1 MRDRYGFRMATSN
14 SNLNT
19 FATRIIN
26 VLVWCGFVIY
36 AIAAPHSIAI
46 SWVGIS
52 LLVLGW
58 LFRTAVTRRR
68 GLQRSPMDLPLILFI
83 AWTVLSSIFS
93 IEPRDSLPKLINVS
107 TFLFFYLTQ
116 SLLTRKLAIAM
127 AGMMILSA
135 AAGVLWG
142 AGELILGRGVIVT
155 ALSTDSPLRSTT
167 PLTTGDVIWRV
178 NNRRVST
185 VDEIDDSLRRT
196 CAGCTLRLSVIS
208 RGEHAEWTTALPNKA
223 LNESNP
229 SGITGGGRTHRF
241 RASGWTR
248 HYETFAEVLQIIA
261 QFAVGFAI
269 VNWKRSKDATANVA
283 KLRRRALVA
292 AAGFAIVA
300 IGIPLTAMRSTL
312 AGVAVGALV
321 IVWRM
326 ATTQRQRII
335 LSAAVLAIL
344 IGGGW
349 FVWRTREQGA
359 LAFQDASA
367 NLRYQVATIAARRVM
382 LNPIFGH
389 GMDAMHEH
397 WNEWGFPGRDMLD
410 AHSTPI
416 QIAFDRG
423 LPALGFW
430 FCLMFSFWRFATR
443 TERVTAQAS
452 DANAHGLSVGI
463 IGAFAGFLVS
473 SVVNYNFG
481 DSEVVLLVWWMMG
494 AAVVLNRSVRSD
506 DVRLSPDA

>member
-1 MRDRYGFRMATSN
+1 MATSN
-14 SNLNT
+14 SNPNT

-26 VLVWCGFVIY
+26 GLVWCGFLIY

-58 LFRTAVTRRR
+58 LIRTAVTRRL
-68 GLQRSPMDLPLILFI
+68 GIQRSPMDLPLLLFI
-83 AWTVLSSIFS
+83 AWTVLSSILS
-93 IEPRDSLPKLINVS
+93 IEPRDSIPKLINVS
-107 TFLFFYLTQ
+107 TFLFFYLAQ
-116 SLLTRKLAIAM
+116 SLLSRKLAIM
-127 AGMMILSA
+127 VAGVMILSA

-142 AGELILGRGVIVT
+142 AGELVLGRGVIVN
-155 ALSTDSPLRSTT
+155 ALSTDSPLRSAT
-167 PLTTGDVIWRV
+167 PLTEGDVIWRV
-178 NNRRVST
+178 NNTRVST
-185 VDEIDDSLRRT
+185 VEEINDGLRRT

-208 RGEHAEWTTALPNKA
+208 RGEHAEWTARLPDKPVND
-223 LNESNP
+223 SNP
-229 SGITGGGRTHRF
+229 SGITGGGPTHRF

-261 QFAVGFAI
+261 QFALGFAI
-269 VNWKRSKDATANVA
+269 VNWKRSKDATANVP
-283 KLRRRALVA
+283 KLRKRALVA
-292 AAGFAIVA
+292 AIGFAIVA

-312 AGVAVGALV
+312 TAVAIGALV
-321 IVWRM
+321 IAWRM

-335 LSAAVLAIL
+335 LVTAVLVIL
-344 IGGGW
+344 VGGGW

-359 LAFQDASA
+359 LALQDASA
-367 NLRYQVATIAARRVM
+367 NLRYQVATTAARRVM
-382 LNPIFGH
+382 LHPIFGH

-423 LPALGFW
+423 WPALAFW
-430 FCLMFSFWRFATR
+430 FWLLFSFWRFVMR
-443 TERVTAQAS
+443 TERVTAQAG
-452 DANAHGLSVGI
+452 DANAHALSVGI
-463 IGAFAGFLVS
+463 IGAFAGFVLS
-473 SVVNYNFG
+473 SLVNYNFG

-494 AAVVLNRSVRSD
+494 AAVVLNRSVMSD
-506 DVRLSPDA
+506 EL

>member
-1 MRDRYGFRMATSN
+1 MTTPN
-14 SNLNT
+14 SKPHT
-19 FATRIIN
+19 FATRITN
-26 VLVWCGFVIY
+26 VLVWCGFLIY

-58 LFRTAVTRRR
+58 LIRTIVTRRL
-68 GLQRSPMDLPLILFI
+68 GIQRSPMDLPLLLFI
-83 AWTVLSSIFS
+83 AWTVLSSILS

-116 SLLTRKLAIAM
+116 SLLTHKLAVAV
-127 AGMMILSA
+127 AGVMILSA

-155 ALSTDSPLRSTT
+155 ALSTDSPLRSAT

-185 VDEIDDSLRRT
+185 VDEINDGLRRT

-208 RGEHAEWTTALPNKA
+208 RGEHAEWTAALPNKI

-229 SGITGGGRTHRF
+229 SGVTGGGRTHRF

-261 QFAVGFAI
+261 QFALGFAI
-269 VNWKRSKDATANVA
+269 VNWKRSKDTTVNVR
-283 KLRRRALVA
+283 KLRKRALLA
-292 AAGFAIVA
+292 AIGFAIVA

-312 AGVAVGALV
+312 AAVAVGALV
-321 IVWRM
+321 IAWRM

-335 LSAAVLAIL
+335 LAAAVVVIFV
-344 IGGGW
+344 GGGW

-359 LAFQDASA
+359 LALQDASA

-382 LNPIFGH
+382 LHPIFGH

-423 LPALGFW
+423 LPALALWFW
-430 FCLMFSFWRFATR
+430 LMFSFWRFATR
-443 TERVTAQAS
+443 TERLTAQAS
-452 DANAHGLSVGI
+452 DASTHGLSIGI
-463 IGAFAGFLVS
+463 VGAFAGFVVS
-473 SVVNYNFG
+473 SMVNYNFG

-494 AAVVLNRSVRSD
+494 ATVVLNRSV
-506 DVRLSPDA
+506 LSYES

>member
-1 MRDRYGFRMATSN
+1 MATSN

-326 ATTQRQRII
+326 ATAQRQRII
-335 LSAAVLAIL
+335 LTAAVLAIL

>member
-1 MRDRYGFRMATSN
+1 MTTPN
-14 SNLNT
+14 SNPLT
-19 FATRIIN
+19 VATRIIN
-26 VLVWCGFVIY
+26 ALVWCGFLIY

-58 LFRTAVTRRR
+58 LIRTVITRRL
-68 GLQRSPMDLPLILFI
+68 GIQRSPMDLPLLLFI
-83 AWTVLSSIFS
+83 AWTVLSSVFS

-116 SLLTRKLAIAM
+116 SLLTRKLAIAI
-127 AGMMILSA
+127 AALMILSA

-155 ALSTDSPLRSTT
+155 ALSADSPLQSTT

-185 VDEIDDSLRRT
+185 VDEINDAIRRT
-196 CAGCTLRLSVIS
+196 CTGCTLRLSVIS
-208 RGEHAEWTTALPNKA
+208 RGEHAEWTTPLPDKP
-223 LNESNP
+223 LNEANP
-229 SGITGGGRTHRF
+229 SGIMGGGRTHRF

-261 QFAVGFAI
+261 QFALGFAI
-269 VNWKRSKDATANVA
+269 VNWKRSKDAAANSS
-283 KLRRRALVA
+283 KLRKRALLA
-292 AAGFAIVA
+292 AIGFAIVA

-312 AGVAVGALV
+312 AAVAVGALV
-321 IVWRM
+321 IAGRL
-326 ATTQRQRII
+326 ATTQRQRIV
-335 LSAAVLAIL
+335 LTTAVLVIFV
-344 IGGGW
+344 GGGW
-349 FVWRTREQGA
+349 FVWRTRQQGA
-359 LAFQDASA
+359 LAFHDVSAS
-367 NLRYQVATIAARRVM
+367 LRYEVATIAARRVM
-382 LNPIFGH
+382 LHPIFGH

-423 LPALGFW
+423 LPALAFW
-430 FCLMFSFWRFATR
+430 FWLMFSFWRFATR
-443 TERVTAQAS
+443 TERTTARTGDATAQ
-452 DANAHGLSVGI
+452 GLSIGI
-463 IGAFAGFLVS
+463 VGAFAGFVVS
-473 SVVNYNFG
+473 SMVNYNFG

-494 AAVVLNRSVRSD
+494 AAVVLNRSVMS
-506 DVRLSPDA
+506 SE

>member
-1 MRDRYGFRMATSN
+1 MATSN
-14 SNLNT
+14 SNPNT

-26 VLVWCGFVIY
+26 ALVWCGFLIY

-58 LFRTAVTRRR
+58 LIRTLVTRRLGIR
-68 GLQRSPMDLPLILFI
+68 RSPMDLPLLLFI
-83 AWTVLSSIFS
+83 AWTVLSSILS

-116 SLLTRKLAIAM
+116 SLLTRRLAIMM
-127 AGMMILSA
+127 AGVMILSA

-142 AGELILGRGVIVT
+142 GGELILGRGVIVN
-155 ALSTDSPLRSTT
+155 ALAADSPLHSAT
-167 PLTTGDVIWRV
+167 PLTEGDVIWRM
-178 NNRRVST
+178 NNHRVST
-185 VDEIDDSLRRT
+185 VDEINDSLRRT
-196 CAGCTLRLSVIS
+196 CAGCPLRLSVIS
-208 RGEHAEWTTALPNKA
+208 RGEHAEWTAVLPNQV

-261 QFAVGFAI
+261 QFALGFAI
-269 VNWKRSKDATANVA
+269 VHWKRSKDGTANGA
-283 KLRRRALVA
+283 KLRKRALVA
-292 AAGFAIVA
+292 AIGFAIVA

-312 AGVAVGALV
+312 TAVAIGALV

-335 LSAAVLAIL
+335 LVAAVLVIL
-344 IGGGW
+344 VGGGW

-367 NLRYQVATIAARRVM
+367 SLRYQVATIAARRVM
-382 LNPIFGH
+382 LHPVFGH

-423 LPALGFW
+423 LPALAFW
-430 FCLMFSFWRFATR
+430 FWLMFSFWRFATR

-463 IGAFAGFLVS
+463 VGAFAGFVVS
-473 SVVNYNFG
+473 SLVNYNFG

-494 AAVVLNRSVRSD
+494 AAVVLNRSVMSEGTTNNG
-506 DVRLSPDA
+506 

>member
-1 MRDRYGFRMATSN
+1 MATSN
-14 SNLNT
+14 SNPNT
-19 FATRIIN
+19 FAARIIN
-26 VLVWCGFVIY
+26 GLVWCGFLIY

-58 LFRTAVTRRR
+58 LFRTAVTRRG
-68 GLQRSPMDLPLILFI
+68 GLQRSPMDLPLLLFI
-83 AWTVLSSIFS
+83 AWTVLSSILS
-93 IEPRDSLPKLINVS
+93 IEPRDSLPKLINVT

-116 SLLTRKLAIAM
+116 SLLTRKLAIMM
-127 AGMMILSA
+127 AGVLILSA

-142 AGELILGRGVIVT
+142 AGELILGRGVIVS
-155 ALSTDSPLRSTT
+155 ALAADSPLRAAT
-167 PLTTGDVIWRV
+167 PLTTDDVIWRV
-178 NNRRVST
+178 NNTRVST
-185 VDEIDDSLRRT
+185 VDEINDGIRRT

-208 RGEHAEWTTALPNKA
+208 RGEHAEWTAELPVKP
-223 LNESNP
+223 LNQSNP

-261 QFAVGFAI
+261 QFGLGFAI
-269 VNWKRSKDATANVA
+269 VNWKRSKDATTKVA
-283 KLRRRALVA
+283 QLRRRALA
-292 AAGFAIVA
+292 AAIGFAIVA

-312 AGVAVGALV
+312 AAVAVGALV
-321 IVWRM
+321 ISWRM
-326 ATTQRQRII
+326 ATTQRQRI
-335 LSAAVLAIL
+335 VLAVAVVVIL
-344 IGGGW
+344 VGGGW

-367 NLRYQVATIAARRVM
+367 NLRYQVATIAARRVT
-382 LNPIFGH
+382 LHPIFGH

-397 WNEWGFPGRDMLD
+397 WNEWGFPGRQMLD

-423 LPALGFW
+423 LPALAFW
-430 FCLMFSFWRFATR
+430 FWLMFSFWRCATR
-443 TERVTAQAS
+443 TERVTAQTD

-463 IGAFAGFLVS
+463 VGAFAGFLVS
-473 SVVNYNFG
+473 SLVNYNFG
-481 DSEVVLLVWWMMG
+481 DSEVALLVWWMMG
-494 AAVVLNRSVRSD
+494 AAVVLRSKTEEPIHRT
-506 DVRLSPDA
+506 